1 MNFPRQRLPYVT
13 EFQLNNNK
21 IKLIILQVNN
31 FKKELPQLEPTKLI
45 IIIII
50 IHRIKVSRISESTI
64 DKNPRIDGWV
74 RPIFRSFSITFIIR
88 AGTKKSYLLDCATL
102 TANVSRGSG
111 IGVRVIASN
120 LLHRP

>member
-64 DKNPRIDGWV
+64 KIHGLTVGSVPFLEVFQSLLSFAPERRNPI
-74 RPIFRSFSITFIIR
+74 
-88 AGTKKSYLLDCATL
+88 C
-102 TANVSRGSG
+102 
-111 IGVRVIASN
+111 
-120 LLHRP
+120 